1 MTKIRS
7 LLLLACVVLTASS
20 RAAFSQQTGGTNA
33 PFTLEITPNHIEG
46 QSDEWDFANSTEG
59 TVKVGQMIVI
69 GIRKK
74 NTSNHEVFK
83 AFRGLGTV
91 EVRDSNGNLVGTK
104 VDNPDLLPLNGGPMH
119 PAHIVGTKDN
129 VLQPGEIDLTQAV
142 LFDGREGQDMS
153 KPGTYTVQ
161 LLEHI
166 SNDPASEMVKSN
178 TITITVLPVDEPPPA
193 QK

>member
-69 GIRKK
+69 GIRKT
-74 NTSNHEVFK
+74 NNSNHEVFK
-83 AFRGLGTV
+83 EFWSLGTID
-91 EVRDSNGNLVGTK
+91 VRDSNGNLVGTK
-104 VDNPDLLPLNGGPMH
+104 LDNPDLVRPSGGR
-119 PAHIVGTKDN
+119 AHTAGTKDN
-129 VLQPGEIDLTQAV
+129 VLQPGEIDVTQDV

-166 SNDPASEMVKSN
+166 SNDPASEIVKSN